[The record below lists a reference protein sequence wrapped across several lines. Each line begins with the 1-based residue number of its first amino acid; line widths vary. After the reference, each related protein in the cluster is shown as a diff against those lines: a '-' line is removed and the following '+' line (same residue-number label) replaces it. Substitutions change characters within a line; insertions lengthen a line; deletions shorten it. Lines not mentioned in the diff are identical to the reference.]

1 MTAREIKQRLF
12 ELQDVKFREFH
23 SRLIPNIDPATVIGV
38 RTPELRR
45 LAKEISEDEGFLR
58 VLPHEYYE
66 ENQLHALII
75 TGMKDF
81 GGCIARL
88 DEFLPYAD
96 NWATTD
102 IMTVKLFKKHTAE
115 LLPHIRRWLDSGRTY
130 TVRYA
135 VGCLMNFCLDGEF
148 RPEYPEMVSGV
159 DCGEYYVSMMVA
171 WYFATALA
179 KQYDAVIPYIE
190 GRRLDTATHRRTI
203 QKAVESFRI
212 TDEQKAYLRTL
223 R

>member
-45 LAKEISEDEGFLR
+45 LAKEIGEDEGFLR
-58 VLPHEYYE
+58 ALPHEYYE

-115 LLPHIRRWLDSGRTY
+115 LLPHIRRWLDSWRTY

-159 DCGEYYVSMMVA
+159 DCGDYYVSMMVA

-212 TDEQKAYLRTL
+212 TDEQKAYLRML

>member
-45 LAKEISEDEGFLR
+45 LAKEIGEDEGFLR
-58 VLPHEYYE
+58 ALPHEYYE

-135 VGCLMNFCLDGEF
+135 VGCLMNFFLDGEF

>member
-45 LAKEISEDEGFLR
+45 LAKEIGEDEGFLR
-58 VLPHEYYE
+58 ALPHEYYE

-135 VGCLMNFCLDGEF
+135 VGCLMNFYLDGEF